1 VTATPEPPPEP
12 SIPTPTPP
20 IPQIPTLPDAGA
32 PPAPTS
38 GSRDRGM
45 AKAAGVISA
54 ATFLSRILGLVR
66 EQVFAAQF
74 GAGFAVD
81 AFQVAFRVPNLLR
94 DLFAEGAMSAAFVPT
109 LTRAEREGGTAAAMR
124 LANLVINFL
133 LVAISALCLIGIL
146 GAPWIVRTM
155 APGFA
160 AIPGKLEL
168 TTLMTRIMTPF
179 LLLVSLA
186 AAVMGVLNTRRVF
199 FLPAVAPTMLNLALI
214 LAGFVIAPYMP
225 RFGLEPI
232 VGMAFGAVLGGLG
245 QLLIQVPALRAH
257 GYRWKPQISFRDP
270 GVIRM
275 VTLMAPASIGIAAA
289 QINIFTSTFLASS
302 LAQGSVSWLNYAYRL
317 MQLPIGLF
325 GVAIATVTLAEVSRH
340 AAAGNMADLKATL
353 SFSLRLVLLLTL
365 PATLLLIA
373 LARPIIALL
382 YQHGRFDAADT
393 VETARALWAYAVG
406 LAAFSA
412 VRVMVPAFY
421 SLGMAR
427 IPVMIS
433 MSTIGATVLLYFPL
447 MHFFQ
452 HTGLALAVSIG
463 SVLNFTALFLTLRR
477 KIGGLGGRKMASSG
491 VRILLA
497 AAGSAAVAAVV
508 ARALETAVGLR
519 SVLERGLVVGAALAA
534 AGAVYLGLCV
544 LLRVE
549 ELKPLLGWA
558 TRLTRKR
565 SA

>member
-1 VTATPEPPPEP
+1 VAEASAEATATVA
-12 SIPTPTPP
+12 
-20 IPQIPTLPDAGA
+20 AGA
-32 PPAPTS
+32 DTGAPRRA
-38 GSRDRGM
+38 GAGM
-45 AKAAGVISA
+45 ARAAGLISA
-54 ATFLSRILGLVR
+54 ATFLSRVLGLFR

-109 LTRAEREGGTAAAMR
+109 LTRTEKEQGREAAMR
-124 LANLVINFL
+124 LANLVVNFL
-133 LVAISALCLIGIL
+133 LVAVSAICLIGIL
-146 GAPWIVRTM
+146 AAPWVVRFL

-160 AIPGKLEL
+160 AVPGKLEL
-168 TTLMTRIMTPF
+168 TTLMTQIMTPF

-186 AAVMGVLNTRRVF
+186 AAVMGILNTRRIF

-214 LAGFVIAPYMP
+214 ASGFLIAPFMP

-232 VGMAFGAVLGGLG
+232 VGMAIGAVLGGLG
-245 QLLIQVPALRAH
+245 QLLIQVPALRAQ
-257 GYRWKPQISFRDP
+257 GFRWRPQVSFRDP
-270 GVIRM
+270 GVLRM
-275 VTLMAPASIGIAAA
+275 AALMAPASIGIAAA
-289 QINIFTSTFLASS
+289 QVNVFTSTFLAST
-302 LAQGSVSWLNYAYRL
+302 LAEGSVSWLNYAYRL

-340 AAAGNMADLKATL
+340 AAAGNLADLKATL
-353 SFSLRLVLLLTL
+353 SLSLRLVMLLTI
-365 PATLLLIA
+365 PATLLLMA

-382 YQHGRFDAADT
+382 YEHGRFGSWDT
-393 VETARALWAYAVG
+393 AMTSRALWAYAIG

-433 MSTIGATVLLYFPL
+433 MSTIAATVLLYFPL
-447 MHFFQ
+447 MRLFG

-463 SVLNFTALFLTLRR
+463 SVLNFAALFWMLRR
-477 KIGGLGGRKMASSG
+477 KLGGLGGRRLLRAG

-497 AAGSAAVAAVV
+497 AAAAAVAAGWV
-508 ARALETAVGLR
+508 AGAVESAVGLR
-519 SVLERGLVVGAALAA
+519 SVAERALVVGLALAA
-534 AGAVYLGLCV
+534 AGVVYVGMCTFLH
-544 LLRVE
+544 VE
-549 ELKPLLGWA
+549 ELKPLLGWTA
-558 TRLTRKR
+558 RIFGAKR
-565 SA
+565 R